1 MSLGPAAWAVI
12 PITWPPQ
19 DCLDL
24 VPDLGA
30 ECMHSSICKA
40 ALNTSY
46 APKKSSWATADER
59 VLPVKDAAAAH
70 KTHISGTVGIA
81 LQARRVL
88 EKIRGTKDV
97 DEEYQDILEKAELA
111 ALVKNPWT
119 LLLFR
124 KKYRYIAPC
133 F

>member
-1 MSLGPAAWAVI
+1 M
-12 PITWPPQ
+12 
-19 DCLDL
+19 
-24 VPDLGA
+24 
-30 ECMHSSICKA
+30 
-40 ALNTSY
+40 
-46 APKKSSWATADER
+46 
-59 VLPVKDAAAAH
+59 
-70 KTHISGTVGIA
+70 
-81 LQARRVL
+81 L

-133 F
+133 LCPHICCPKMCERERRANRK

>member
-1 MSLGPAAWAVI
+1 MATNAW
-12 PITWPPQ
+12 
-19 DCLDL
+19 
-24 VPDLGA
+24 
-30 ECMHSSICKA
+30 
-40 ALNTSY
+40 
-46 APKKSSWATADER
+46 
-59 VLPVKDAAAAH
+59 
-70 KTHISGTVGIA
+70 
-81 LQARRVL
+81 QARRVL

-124 KKYRYIAPC
+124 KKYRQGPDLHPPHCCLSRAAPA